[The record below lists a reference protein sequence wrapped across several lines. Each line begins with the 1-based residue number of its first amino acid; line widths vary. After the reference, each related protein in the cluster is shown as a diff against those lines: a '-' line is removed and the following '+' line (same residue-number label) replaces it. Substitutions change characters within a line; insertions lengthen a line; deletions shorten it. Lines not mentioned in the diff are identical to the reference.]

1 MSSIPASTDSVN
13 LSFPPSPQFQHYRL
27 QLARDGAAELSA
39 GADLSP
45 GPGRPGCCH
54 SCFAPP
60 GRLGSRATSW
70 SWLLD
75 SLNQPIG
82 VHTVSDGSLVAL
94 ACPREVFKFAVLAQR
109 RLAIVLA

>member
-1 MSSIPASTDSVN
+1 
-13 LSFPPSPQFQHYRL
+13 
-27 QLARDGAAELSA
+27 
-39 GADLSP
+39 
-45 GPGRPGCCH
+45 
-54 SCFAPP
+54 
-60 GRLGSRATSW
+60 
-70 SWLLD
+70 LD